1 MNTNHKYVKT
11 ASLVGIFLLA
21 VSTGFS
27 QTISDN
33 VIKKNINPISSP
45 LKSLLQLEPK
55 MYEFDTQK
63 YKAFQLKKGLQ
74 YGFLAEN
81 IQDVFPGMV
90 GTRSVTTMVGKN
102 TYRDSKIQTIDE
114 VSLIPVLVASIK
126 ELHMEI
132 ELLKQQV
139 QNLKK

>member
-1 MNTNHKYVKT
+1 MNKNYIYTKAV
-11 ASLVGIFLLA
+11 SLVAVLLI
-21 VSTGFS
+21 SITTSFS

-33 VIKKNINPISSP
+33 IIKKNINPINSP

-114 VSLIPVLVASIK
+114 VSLIPVLVASIQ
-126 ELHMEI
+126 ELHVEI